1 MYKVL
6 VVLHDGEDYI
16 RMNKV
21 FLESMPVAGEYIIH
35 SDGLPYKVEEVTTFV
50 GYVSSKGA
58 TTILIVHPADKDAAV
73 NNLYGMNIEEDL
85 DDPEYNTKE

>member
-6 VVLHDGEDYI
+6 VVLHDGNDYI

-21 FLESMPVAGEYIIH
+21 YFENIPVAGQYIIH
-35 SDGLPYKVEEVTTFV
+35 SDGLAYAVEEVTSFA

-58 TTILIVHPADKDAAV
+58 TTILIVHQAQKDAAV
-73 NNLYGMNIEEDL
+73 NKLYGMNIESDL
-85 DDPEYNTKE
+85 DDPE